1 MNNESLTTS
10 RWFSGKRVCLPCGRS
25 RVCARLGHTKG
36 KDHHE
41 KGRVVCRTV
50 YGDMYL
56 KDLLGSVARVG
67 YYITVT
73 FLSEFAKEN
82 AAQTKYIFC
91 SLLIVKA
98 HLTLITRRV
107 VE

>member
-1 MNNESLTTS
+1 MMNLSPRQDGLVVS
-10 RWFSGKRVCLPCGRS
+10 VSACHAVGRGF
-25 RVCARLGHTKG
+25 APRLGHT

-73 FLSEFAKEN
+73 FLSELAKEN